1 MEGRL
6 IRIICGVRLVDRI
19 SSAFF
24 RERVVVFVQVKDIGE
39 HSNLRW
45 YGYIIYPDTD
55 SQILE
60 VMELEIGKKRKEGP
74 PEKSWEK

>member
-1 MEGRL
+1 M
-6 IRIICGVRLVDRI
+6 D
-19 SSAFF
+19 
-24 RERVVVFVQVKDIGE
+24 VFVQVEDIGE
-39 HSNLRW
+39 HSSLRW

-74 PEKSWEK
+74 SETSWEK

>member
-1 MEGRL
+1 M
-6 IRIICGVRLVDRI
+6 
-19 SSAFF
+19 
-24 RERVVVFVQVKDIGE
+24 VVFVQVKDIGE

>member
-1 MEGRL
+1 M
-6 IRIICGVRLVDRI
+6 D
-19 SSAFF
+19 
-24 RERVVVFVQVKDIGE
+24 VFVQVEAIGE
-39 HSNLRW
+39 HSSLRW

-74 PEKSWEK
+74 SETSWEK